1 MYVFGNGPNKNTH
14 MYSVPQI
21 VLLRDCLFHELEAV
35 PKPERYNGRYFSLI
49 HPPTHSEK
57 EITPPPASGKRLA
70 SELSAVGAQMQH
82 RRPLFL
88 GGCYF
93 WGGVISLK
101 PPTHPLEITPVI
113 SFRLG
118 TVSYLQ
124 TIFNYFTVNIR
135 IGIVSEQKKGPFLNK
150 YIDRLGV

>member
-93 WGGVISLK
+93 SETTH
-101 PPTHPLEITPVI
+101 PPTRNNARYFF
-113 SFRLG
+113 SFGDGLNG
-118 TVSYLQ
+118 TVSYCIVPYRIVL
-124 TIFNYFTVNIR
+124 YRTVLYSIM
-135 IGIVSEQKKGPFLNK
+135 S
-150 YIDRLGV
+150 